1 MSDMPLPPETPIL
14 TGRKLSGRYVLKTLI
29 SLRKTTQIWEADDLV
44 LTRKVA
50 VKLTHPE
57 LIYESAFIK
66 KFRS

>member
-44 LTRKVA
+44 LTRKVI
-50 VKLTHPE
+50 LWNYL
-57 LIYESAFIK
+57 LIFLIK
-66 KFRS
+66 YFFHYLR